1 MEDDQDC
8 FIVYDVLVFG
18 SKSSPTV
25 WGRFAAYLG
34 RIVCSILPEVG
45 TQVYVDDP
53 IFVLPDSSH
62 ESRKLLAL
70 VLLILKIFG
79 FPVKLEKAAAGSKV
93 KWIGA
98 TLEAG
103 ESELGPFTE
112 VTIPPEK
119 VEKLL
124 GECQNFLK
132 APVVG
137 VRQLW
142 SFAGSMA
149 FVAGLVPVLRP
160 FLAPLWAVLPKGAAN
175 DGEKVTTWVL

>member
-1 MEDDQDC
+1 MDR
-8 FIVYDVLVFG
+8 
-18 SKSSPTV
+18 SK
-25 WGRFAAYLG
+25 
-34 RIVCSILPEVG
+34 
-45 TQVYVDDP
+45 Q
-53 IFVLPDSSH
+53 
-62 ESRKLLAL
+62 
-70 VLLILKIFG
+70 
-79 FPVKLEKAAAGSKV
+79 
-93 KWIGA
+93 
-98 TLEAG
+98 

-137 VRQLW
+137 ARQLR

-160 FLAPLWAVLPKGAAN
+160 FLAPCR
-175 DGEKVTTWVL
+175 